1 MKKIIT
7 TMALLLTITISSV
20 ADSENSNSS
29 GLTRIEMDIINATS
43 NELER
48 SIGIPMI
55 DAVFYSGINLVEVN
69 LYNIGDATVSLVNAN
84 GEVVDTA
91 EVDTSIP
98 STVTLQIDGSN
109 NVFYIVVLSPMIY
122 AEGSIEI

>member
-1 MKKIIT
+1 
-7 TMALLLTITISSV
+7 MALLLTITISSV

-69 LYNIGDATVSLVNAN
+69 LYNIGDATVSLVNAK
-84 GEVVDTA
+84 GKVVNST

-98 STVTLQIDGSN
+98 STVTLQMDGSN